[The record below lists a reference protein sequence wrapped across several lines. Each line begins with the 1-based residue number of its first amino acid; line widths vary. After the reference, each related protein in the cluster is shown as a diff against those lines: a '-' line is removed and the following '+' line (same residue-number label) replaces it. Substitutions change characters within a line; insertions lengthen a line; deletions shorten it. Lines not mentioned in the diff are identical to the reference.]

1 MNVNKLVLSTAGN
14 DAIREKLATVKPG
27 DSVEI
32 ELTVQLDEMTADQ
45 ASFSVLEAD
54 VMEETPVIPETGEEG
69 SDEMGN
75 EPTEEDGSAV
85 MEVLAGTKS
94 KS

>member
-32 ELTVQLDEMTADQ
+32 ELTVQLDEMTAEQ

-54 VMEETPVIPETGEEG
+54 VMEETAEIPPAGEEG
-69 SDEMGN
+69 SEMGN
-75 EPTEEDGSAV
+75 APAEDGSVV
-85 MEVLAGTKS
+85 MEVLAGKKS